1 MDRSRVEKAF
11 EVLKKYEAI
20 RFGEGIFVPYHI
32 RHAIQ
37 YLNESLATTQSDP
50 CDECECEGCKTTEP
64 EPIGV
69 SDEYA
74 ELERSVRDGIKAMDE
89 RSDFGCL
96 KFDPITDDPSDYEI
110 RLKAWNIALDFAWE
124 DVDDEFSATL
134 DAATKLYNFLS
145 GQNEDTK

>member
-1 MDRSRVEKAF
+1 MDRNKVEKAF

-37 YLNESLATTQSDP
+37 YLNESLATSNAGP
-50 CDECECEGCKTTEP
+50 IDECECERCKTTEP
-64 EPIGV
+64 APHEAAGDYSPGFWRYLDTTSDRLFVRV
-69 SDEYA
+69 SDD
-74 ELERSVRDGIKAMDE
+74 RNTTISTVD
-89 RSDFGCL
+89 
-96 KFDPITDDPSDYEI
+96 DYEI
-110 RLKAWNIALDFAWE
+110 RVKAWNIALDFAWE